1 MKGSE
6 QMKNKD
12 PLYPYKSLFV
22 TGLPGV
28 GLTTLAVN
36 IVNKY
41 LDHDKKCLVLENQN
55 FSFIDYID
63 RIKVIRENKFI
74 DNDISCFKKYGN
86 LTVAQNYFFEL
97 DCVLFAVEELNADV
111 IVYESTNFINED
123 TKALIKLSEELKNQ
137 GKIFIFITHIK
148 RRITQFHHKAPSK
161 PKYSRYKKAIPHFDA
176 TAIVFRDINDD
187 NEYIEEIRIYEKD
200 KKKYHATP
208 VCFDFPNHK
217 LTLK

>member
-1 MKGSE
+1 
-6 QMKNKD
+6 MKNKD
-12 PLYPYKSLFV
+12 PLYPYKSLFI

-41 LDHDKKCLVLENQN
+41 LDDGKKCLIFENQN

-74 DNDISCFKKYGN
+74 DNDIPYFKKYGN
-86 LTVAQNYFFEL
+86 LTVTHNYFFEL

-123 TKALIKLSEELKNQ
+123 AKALIKLSEELKNQ
-137 GKIFIFITHIK
+137 GKTFIFITHIK
-148 RRITQFHHKAPSK
+148 RRSTQFYHKDPSK
-161 PKYSRYKKAIPHFDA
+161 PKYSRYKRAIPHFDA
-176 TAIVFRDINDD
+176 TAIVFRDMNED
-187 NEYIEEIRIYEKD
+187 NEYVEEIRLYEKGE
-200 KKKYHATP
+200 KKHRAIP
-208 VCFDFPNHK
+208 VCFDFPKHK
-217 LTLK
+217 LMLKEH